1 MMRGIGSSVCLVIS
15 FPIRSFSR
23 LQQSSPLRMKV
34 VKTNLFGLIL
44 SQAISHLSQLIC
56 LLIIQS
62 ATTISNGR
70 IKTKKELFKRNI
82 QSSMI
87 CECCGQEK
95 EDVIHALRDC
105 VVAKRIW
112 NYLVPDVF
120 RQLFSS
126 LNIHDWLCF
135 NLGKAGVNEILDD
148 WACFFGITIWKIW
161 LWRNQFIFSHNAPC
175 CTQMVT
181 EI

>member
-1 MMRGIGSSVCLVIS
+1 
-15 FPIRSFSR
+15 
-23 LQQSSPLRMKV
+23 
-34 VKTNLFGLIL
+34 
-44 SQAISHLSQLIC
+44 
-56 LLIIQS
+56 
-62 ATTISNGR
+62 
-70 IKTKKELFKRNI
+70 
-82 QSSMI
+82 MI

-105 VVAKRIW
+105 VVAQRIW

-120 RQLFSS
+120 RQPFSS

-161 LWRNQFIFSHNAPC
+161 LWHNQFIFSHNAPC